1 MRRFPESRG
10 ANQNKTLI
18 FRKVHRRA
26 LPHRLQPVGQLP
38 GGLQEEAVQV
48 RYSGHHHLHHHQHP
62 KVPGIVRGDLL
73 QGLGRRNQ
81 HHQDHRRLARG
92 NGAVRR
98 VGGGGNFSRTFYIIE
113 TPPKKRTIYKHI

>member
-10 ANQNKTLI
+10 AKQNKTLI

-26 LPHRLQPVGQLP
+26 LPHRLQPVCQLP

-98 VGGGGNFSRTFYIIE
+98 VGGGNFSRTFYIIE